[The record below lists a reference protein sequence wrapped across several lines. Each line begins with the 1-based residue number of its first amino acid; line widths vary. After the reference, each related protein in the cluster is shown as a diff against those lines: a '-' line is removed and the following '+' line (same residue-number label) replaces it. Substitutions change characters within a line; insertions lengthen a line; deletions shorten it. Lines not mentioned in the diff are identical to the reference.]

1 MQKEKQ
7 WLSSNFKKRE
17 PLIRESIVVLSV
29 VALVICAFLSGVY
42 WVQGSGYLAGAVP
55 TQNIFVNT
63 FNQQHLS
70 TSTSLDFNMFSQ
82 VWNELKTK
90 YVNPG
95 KIDDS
100 KLFYGAMQGLV
111 AGANDPYTIFMPP
124 EQNKSF
130 QDSMNGSFEG
140 IGAEIGVKDNVIT
153 VIAPIDG
160 MPAAKAGLRAGDKIM
175 AVNGTSTAGWTAEQA
190 VQVIR
195 GPKGTVVT
203 LTIGRVAVKKSFDV
217 KITRAIIIVKSVKAD
232 IKNGIDTIKIS
243 QFNSDT
249 SDLMQAA
256 ADAAVKA
263 KVKGIILDLRNNPGG
278 YLDAAVNVASL
289 WVKSG
294 PVVSERYS
302 DGSKKAYP
310 ANGNAELNGVP
321 TIVLVN
327 GGSASASEIVAGALK
342 DDGLGTL
349 LGEKTFGKGSVQEV
363 ENLPDGSSLKITVAE
378 WLTPGGYNINHQGLE
393 PALKVVLTDKDFA
406 ANKDPQLAAALAK
419 LKIMVK

>member
-1 MQKEKQ
+1 MPKDKEK
-7 WLSSNFKKRE
+7 LAKEFKKHE
-17 PLIRESIVVLSV
+17 PLIRESIVVLSI

-42 WVQGSGYLAGAVP
+42 WVQGSGYLTASVP
-55 TQNIFVNT
+55 TQNIFLNT

-70 TSTSLDFNMFSQ
+70 TSSLDFNLFGQ

-90 YVNPG
+90 YVNPS
-95 KIDDS
+95 KLDDS

-111 AGANDPYTIFMPP
+111 AGVNDPYTVFMPP

-160 MPAAKAGLRAGDKIM
+160 MPAAKAGLRANDKIM

-195 GPKGTVVT
+195 GPKGTIVT
-203 LTIGRVAVKKSFDV
+203 LTIGRAGEKKPFDV
-217 KITRAIIIVKSVKAD
+217 KITRGLIVVKSVKAV

-249 SDLMQAA
+249 SDLMQQA

-294 PVVSERYS
+294 SVVSEKYS
-302 DGSKKAYP
+302 DGTKKAYA
-310 ANGNAELNGVP
+310 ANGNAELGGLP

-342 DDGLGTL
+342 DDGLATL

-393 PALKVVLTDKDFA
+393 PTIKVVLTDKDFA
-406 ANKDPQLAAALAK
+406 ADKDPQLAAALTK
-419 LKIMVK
+419 LKIMIK